1 MAVDKRGLIVEND
14 RLPKPSGGGKNPSDQ
29 AQQNY
34 TEIGLGNDK
43 GSIKMGHIH
52 KQGDVTAGIGL
63 FTPDGEH
70 QLSLD
75 VDGKREGW
83 TVSTSPGAFQVEC
96 GSKMKES
103 DNSVIITAVN
113 GDVSITATNG
123 KIRLQGTDIE
133 LTAVGEGQTKGN
145 IKLEASE
152 SIINNSKKF
161 LVSAKN
167 FYKIAS
173 AQQAQVVANGT
184 LELYGNVIKG
194 VTAAVQK
201 KDVKCSGFR
210 KVFKDQNPDKKF
222 ANPSALAVEKQ
233 YQQDLMDQ

>member
-1 MAVDKRGLIVEND
+1 MAVEKRGLIVEND
-14 RLPKPSGGGKNPSDQ
+14 RLSKPGSTPNPTDQ
-29 AQQNY
+29 AVQNY

-52 KQGDVTAGIGL
+52 KQGDVTAGVGL

-96 GSKMKES
+96 GSKMEEAE
-103 DNSVIITAVN
+103 NSVIITAVN
-113 GDVSITATNG
+113 GDISIVATNG

-145 IKLEASE
+145 IKLEATE
-152 SIINNSKKF
+152 NVKIESKK
-161 LVSAKN
+161 VVVTAKTL
-167 FYKIAS
+167 YKLCTS
-173 AQQAQVVANGT
+173 GDAQIVANGV
-184 LELYGNVIKG
+184 LEMYGSIIRG
-194 VTAAVQK
+194 VTDAVAAKDSKVGGQK
-201 KDVKCSGFR
+201 FWQE
-210 KVFKDQNPDKKF
+210 QNPDKQPYDRY
-222 ANPSALAVEKQ
+222 APR
-233 YQQDLMDQ
+233 